1 MVEAGAVGIGASHDV
16 ARYFDVHHTEA
27 DTFDKIIKVDLQHN
41 VGSVA
46 ILAYTLSF
54 SSTRLQ

>member
-1 MVEAGAVGIGASHDV
+1 MSK
-16 ARYFDVHHTEA
+16 YFDVHHTEA
-27 DTFDKIIKVDLQHN
+27 DTFDKIIKADLQHN